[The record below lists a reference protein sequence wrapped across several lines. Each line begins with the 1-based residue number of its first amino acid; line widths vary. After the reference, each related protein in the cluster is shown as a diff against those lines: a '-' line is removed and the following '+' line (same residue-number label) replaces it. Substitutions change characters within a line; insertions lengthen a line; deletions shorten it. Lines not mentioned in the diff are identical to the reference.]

1 MLDLFPNEKIILDLP
16 DAIFEYYPN
25 FLTPEKATIIFRKL
39 LDETPWKQDTITIYG
54 KNHLQPR
61 LTALYGN
68 EGKPYSYSNIVM
80 QPHPWNPTLMFLKN
94 EIEEHTQ
101 LSFTTVL
108 LNLYRNENDSN
119 GWHSDNE
126 KELGRNPSIASLS
139 LGQDRVFQLKHIE
152 KKEIKQNI
160 ILTNGSL
167 LVMKEGSQIYYKHQL
182 PKASSP
188 KRSRINLTF
197 RTII

>member
-1 MLDLFPNEKIILDLP
+1 MLDLFPNEKIVLDLP

-25 FLTPEKATIIFRKL
+25 FLTPEKANLIYQKL
-39 LDETPWKQDTITIYG
+39 LDETPWKQDSITIYG
-54 KNHLQPR
+54 KSHLQPR

-68 EGKPYSYSNIVM
+68 EGKPYSYSNIIM
-80 QPHPWNPTLMFLKN
+80 QPHAWNPSLMFLKN
-94 EIEEHTQ
+94 EIEEQTQ

-108 LNLYRNENDSN
+108 LNLYRDENDSN

-126 KELGRNPSIASLS
+126 KELGRNPTIASLS

>member
-1 MLDLFPNEKIILDLP
+1 MLDLFPNEKIVLDLP

-25 FLTPEKATIIFRKL
+25 FLTPEKANLIYQKL
-39 LDETPWKQDTITIYG
+39 LDETPWKQDSITIYG
-54 KNHLQPR
+54 KSHLQPR

-68 EGKPYSYSNIVM
+68 EGKPYSYSNIIM
-80 QPHPWNPTLMFLKN
+80 QPHAWNPSLMFLKN
-94 EIEEHTQ
+94 EIEEQTQ

-108 LNLYRNENDSN
+108 LNLYRDENDSN

-126 KELGRNPSIASLS
+126 KELGRNPTIASLS
-139 LGQDRVFQLKHIE
+139 LGQDRVCQLKHIE

>member
-1 MLDLFPNEKIILDLP
+1 M
-16 DAIFEYYPN
+16 
-25 FLTPEKATIIFRKL
+25 
-39 LDETPWKQDTITIYG
+39 
-54 KNHLQPR
+54 
-61 LTALYGN
+61 
-68 EGKPYSYSNIVM
+68 
-80 QPHPWNPTLMFLKN
+80 KN

-108 LNLYRNENDSN
+108 LNLYRDENDSN

-126 KELGRNPSIASLS
+126 KELGRNPTIASLS

>member
-1 MLDLFPNEKIILDLP
+1 MLDLFPNEKIVLDLP

-25 FLTPEKATIIFRKL
+25 FLTQEKANMIYQKL
-39 LDETPWKQDTITIYG
+39 LDETPWKQDSITIYG

-80 QPHPWNPTLMFLKN
+80 QPHAWNPTLMFLKN

-108 LNLYRNENDSN
+108 LNLYRDENDSN

-126 KELGRNPSIASLS
+126 KELGRNPTIASLS
-139 LGQDRVFQLKHIE
+139 LGQDRVFQIKHIE